1 MLKRDKNLTTIAF
14 LLPAALLYAGFF
26 LFPMAQAFYIAMFR
40 WRGLSMNRQFV
51 GLDNFRELL
60 FHDPIF
66 WKALQHNLIFM
77 IVSLMVIIPVAL
89 LIAVALS
96 KKVRGSQAYR
106 AVFLFPNIISVVA
119 VAVLWSFIYHPRM
132 GILNAFLK
140 IILRWSAD
148 HPCMG
153 ILTALLNIIDLE
165 KYASTGWLGEPSTA
179 LNALIATTIW
189 YSMGFY
195 IVLFL
200 AGVQS
205 IPQTFYEAAS
215 IDGAS
220 NWQSFRHVTLPL
232 VWEILKMAIVY
243 LIIHTLNIFGLVFI
257 MTDGG
262 PDNHTEVM
270 LSYLYRLAFEESNFG
285 YATALGVVAFMLI
298 FIISITSIRL
308 MRREVV
314 EY

>member
-1 MLKRDKNLTTIAF
+1 MLKRDRYLTIFAF
-14 LLPAALLYAGFF
+14 LAPAGLLYAVFF
-26 LFPMAQAFYIAMFR
+26 LFPMAQAFYIAMFQ
-40 WRGLSMNRQFV
+40 WRGFSMDKKFV
-51 GLDNFRELL
+51 GLQNFQELL
-60 FHDPIF
+60 FKDPVF
-66 WKALQHNLIFM
+66 WMAVKHNFMFMAAALLI
-77 IVSLMVIIPVAL
+77 IIPVAL
-89 LIAVALS
+89 LIAVVLS
-96 KKVRGSQAYR
+96 RNVRGSGGYR
-106 AVFLFPNIISVVA
+106 AVFLFPNMISVVA

-132 GILNAFLK
+132 G
-140 IILRWSAD
+140 
-148 HPCMG
+148 
-153 ILTALLNIIDLE
+153 LLNGFLGLIGLDQFS
-165 KYASTGWLGEPSTA
+165 STGWLGEPNHA

-205 IPQTFYEAAS
+205 IPRSFYEAAW
-215 IDGAS
+215 IDGAN
-220 NWQSFRHVTLPL
+220 NWQSFRHLTVPL

-262 PDNHTEVM
+262 PNNHTEVM

-285 YATALGVVAFMLI
+285 YATAVGVVAFILI
-298 FIISITSIRL
+298 FIISFASIRL

>member
-1 MLKRDKNLTTIAF
+1 MLKRDKHLTIIAF

-40 WRGLSMNRQFV
+40 WRGLSMNREFV
-51 GLDNFRELL
+51 GLENFRELL
-60 FHDPIF
+60 FRDPIF

-77 IVSLMVIIPVAL
+77 VVALVIIIPVAL

-96 KKVRGSQAYR
+96 KKVRGSETYR

-140 IILRWSAD
+140 LA
-148 HPCMG
+148 G
-153 ILTALLNIIDLE
+153 LE
-165 KYASTGWLGEPSTA
+165 QFASTGWLGEPDLA
-179 LNALIATTIW
+179 LPALIATTIW

-205 IPQTFYEAAS
+205 IPQTFYEAAC

-262 PDNHTEVM
+262 PDNQTEVM

-285 YATALGVVAFMLI
+285 YATALGVVAFILI

>member
-1 MLKRDKNLTTIAF
+1 MLKRDRYLTIFAF
-14 LLPAALLYAGFF
+14 LAPAGLLYAVFF

-40 WRGLSMNRQFV
+40 WRGFSMNKEFV
-51 GLDNFRELL
+51 GFDNFRKLL
-60 FHDPIF
+60 FDDPVF
-66 WKALQHNLIFM
+66 WMALKHNFTFTAAALLI
-77 IVSLMVIIPVAL
+77 IIPVAL
-89 LIAVALS
+89 FIAVALS
-96 KKVRGSQAYR
+96 RKIRGSGAYR
-106 AVFLFPNIISVVA
+106 AVYLFPNIISVVA

-140 IILRWSAD
+140 MIGLD
-148 HPCMG
+148 Q
-153 ILTALLNIIDLE
+153 
-165 KYASTGWLGEPSTA
+165 YASTGWLGEPNMA

-205 IPQTFYEAAS
+205 IPETFYEAAL
-215 IDGAS
+215 IDGAN

-262 PDNHTEVM
+262 PNNHTEVM

-285 YATALGVVAFMLI
+285 YATALGVVAFILI

>member
-1 MLKRDKNLTTIAF
+1 MLKRDRYLTIFAF
-14 LLPAALLYAGFF
+14 LAPAGLLYAVFF
-26 LFPMAQAFYIAMFR
+26 LFPMAQAFYIAMFQ
-40 WRGLSMNRQFV
+40 WRGFSMDKKFV
-51 GLDNFRELL
+51 GLQNFQELL
-60 FHDPIF
+60 FKDPVF
-66 WKALQHNLIFM
+66 WMAVKHNFMFMAAALLI
-77 IVSLMVIIPVAL
+77 IIPVAL
-89 LIAVALS
+89 LIAVVLS
-96 KKVRGSQAYR
+96 RNVRGSGGYR
-106 AVFLFPNIISVVA
+106 AVFLFPNMISVVA

-132 GILNAFLK
+132 G
-140 IILRWSAD
+140 
-148 HPCMG
+148 
-153 ILTALLNIIDLE
+153 LLNGFLGLIGLDQFS
-165 KYASTGWLGEPSTA
+165 STGWLGEPNHA

-205 IPQTFYEAAS
+205 IPRSFYEAAW
-215 IDGAS
+215 IDGAN
-220 NWQSFRHVTLPL
+220 NWQSFRHLTVPL

-262 PDNHTEVM
+262 PNNHTEVM

-285 YATALGVVAFMLI
+285 YATAVGVVAFILI
-298 FIISITSIRL
+298 FMISFASIRL

>member
-1 MLKRDKNLTTIAF
+1 MLKKEKYLTIAAF
-14 LLPAALLYAGFF
+14 LGPAAILYAVFF
-26 LFPMAQAFYIAMFR
+26 LFPMAQAFYIAMFQ
-40 WRGLSMNRQFV
+40 WRGFSLNRKFV
-51 GLDNFRELL
+51 WLDNFRRLL
-60 FHDPIF
+60 FDDPVF
-66 WKALQHNLIFM
+66 WMALKHNVTFL
-77 IVSLMVIIPVAL
+77 VAALLVIIPVAL
-89 LIAVALS
+89 FIAVALS
-96 KKVRGSQAYR
+96 RKVRGAGGYR
-106 AVFLFPNIISVVA
+106 AVYLFPNMISVVA
-119 VAVLWSFIYHPRM
+119 VAVLWSFVYHPRL

-140 IILRWSAD
+140 LV
-148 HPCMG
+148 G
-153 ILTALLNIIDLE
+153 LE
-165 KYASTGWLGEPSTA
+165 QFSSMGWLGDPGAA
-179 LNALIATTIW
+179 LNSLIATTIW

-205 IPQTFYEAAS
+205 IPQTFYEAAW
-215 IDGAS
+215 IDGAN

-232 VWEILKMAIVY
+232 VWEVLRMAIVY

-262 PDNHTEVM
+262 PNNHTEVM

-285 YATALGVVAFMLI
+285 YATALGVVAFLII
-298 FIISITSIRL
+298 FIISLTSIRL

>member
-1 MLKRDKNLTTIAF
+1 MLRRDKYLTIFAF
-14 LLPAALLYAGFF
+14 LAPAVVLYAAFF

-51 GLDNFRELL
+51 GLENFRGLL
-60 FHDPIF
+60 FDDPVF
-66 WKALQHNLIFM
+66 WIALKHNLTFLVASLL
-77 IVSLMVIIPVAL
+77 IVIPLAL
-89 LIAVALS
+89 LIAVVLS
-96 KKVRGSQAYR
+96 RRVRGSGSYR
-106 AVFLFPNIISVVA
+106 AVFLFPNMISVVA
-119 VAVLWSFIYHPRM
+119 VAVLWSFVYHPRM
-132 GILNAFLK
+132 GILNAFLTT
-140 IILRWSAD
+140 IGFD
-148 HPCMG
+148 
-153 ILTALLNIIDLE
+153 
-165 KYASTGWLGEPSTA
+165 KYASTGWLGEPDKA
-179 LNALIATTIW
+179 LPALIATTIW

-205 IPQTFYEAAS
+205 IPQTFYEAAW
-215 IDGAS
+215 IDGAN
-220 NWQSFRHVTLPL
+220 NWQSFRNVTLPL

-262 PDNHTEVM
+262 PNNHTEVM

-285 YATALGVVAFMLI
+285 YATALGVVAFLII
-298 FIISITSIRL
+298 FIISVASIRL